1 MTKQAEVQK
10 AETEQAGQAEA
21 QKAETEQAETGQA
34 EAGRTESDSVNAQ
47 ISFNRNIWL
56 RRLVLVLLGLLMGL
70 QIYFVNAGRIM
81 GDLLPMPFG
90 YGAAVVLSGSME
102 PTYSA
107 GDLLIVKK
115 ADHYQTGDIVVY
127 QTGQNLVVHRITDMN
142 GETVTTQGDANNAPD
157 EPFAVTQ
164 IKGISVGSI
173 PFVGTWFRILKTP
186 AGLMAAFLCTVFLT
200 EVSFRKQSDAG
211 AAELEK
217 LKEEIQRL
225 KQDDRNTKG

>member
-1 MTKQAEVQK
+1 MTEQGQAEVEHTEAECKK
-10 AETEQAGQAEA
+10 ADQAE
-21 QKAETEQAETGQA
+21 KEQLEMRQEEPGQL
-34 EAGRTESDSVNAQ
+34 ESNLAKNKTSG
-47 ISFNRNIWL
+47 IRSIWI
-56 RRLVLVLLGLLMGL
+56 RRLVLALLGLLMGL
-70 QIYFVNAGRIM
+70 QIYFVNAGRVM
-81 GDLLPMPFG
+81 GDPLPMPFG

-127 QTGQNLVVHRITDMN
+127 QNGRSLVVHRIIDMN

-157 EPFAVTQ
+157 EPFAVSQ

-186 AGLMAAFLCTVFLT
+186 VGLMAAVLCTIFLI
-200 EVSFRKQSDAG
+200 EVSFRKQSDTD

-217 LKEEIQRL
+217 IKEEIQRL
-225 KQDDRNTKG
+225 KQDDEETNK

>member
-1 MTKQAEVQK
+1 MT
-10 AETEQAGQAEA
+10 
-21 QKAETEQAETGQA
+21 ETGQA
-34 EAGRTESDSVNAQ
+34 ESKMANSKTALSRS
-47 ISFNRNIWL
+47 IWI
-56 RRLVLVLLGLLMGL
+56 RRLVLALLGLLMGL
-70 QIYFVNAGRIM
+70 QIYFVNAGRVM

-115 ADHYQTGDIVVY
+115 TDHYQTGDIVVY
-127 QTGQNLVVHRITDMN
+127 QSGRRLVVHRITDMN

-225 KQDDRNTKG
+225 KQDDGNTKG

>member
-1 MTKQAEVQK
+1 MTEQGQAEVEHTEAECKK
-10 AETEQAGQAEA
+10 ADQAE
-21 QKAETEQAETGQA
+21 KEQLEMRQEEPGQL
-34 EAGRTESDSVNAQ
+34 ESNLAKNKTSG
-47 ISFNRNIWL
+47 IRSIWI
-56 RRLVLVLLGLLMGL
+56 RRLVLTLLGLLMGL
-70 QIYFVNAGRIM
+70 QIYFVNAGRVM
-81 GDLLPMPFG
+81 GDPLPMPFG

-115 ADHYQTGDIVVY
+115 TDHYQTGDIVVY
-127 QTGQNLVVHRITDMN
+127 QSGRSLVVHRIIDMN

-157 EPFAVTQ
+157 EPFAVSQ

-186 AGLMAAFLCTVFLT
+186 VGLMAAFLCTIFLI
-200 EVSFRKQSDAG
+200 EVSFRKQSDTD

-217 LKEEIQRL
+217 IKEEIQRL
-225 KQDDRNTKG
+225 KQDDEETNK

>member
-1 MTKQAEVQK
+1 MT
-10 AETEQAGQAEA
+10 
-21 QKAETEQAETGQA
+21 ETGQA
-34 EAGRTESDSVNAQ
+34 ESKMANSKTALSRS
-47 ISFNRNIWL
+47 IWI
-56 RRLVLVLLGLLMGL
+56 RRLVLALLGLLMGL
-70 QIYFVNAGRIM
+70 QIYFVNAGRVM
-81 GDLLPMPFG
+81 GDPLPMPFG

-225 KQDDRNTKG
+225 KQDDGNTKG

>member
-1 MTKQAEVQK
+1 MT
-10 AETEQAGQAEA
+10 
-21 QKAETEQAETGQA
+21 ETGQA
-34 EAGRTESDSVNAQ
+34 ESKMANSKTALSRS
-47 ISFNRNIWL
+47 IWL

-70 QIYFVNAGRIM
+70 QIYFVNAGRVM

-127 QTGQNLVVHRITDMN
+127 QTGQNLVVHRIIDMN

-200 EVSFRKQSDAG
+200 EISFRKQSDAG

-225 KQDDRNTKG
+225 KQDDGNMKG

>member
-1 MTKQAEVQK
+1 MT
-10 AETEQAGQAEA
+10 
-21 QKAETEQAETGQA
+21 ETGQA
-34 EAGRTESDSVNAQ
+34 ESKMANSKTALSRS
-47 ISFNRNIWL
+47 IWI
-56 RRLVLVLLGLLMGL
+56 RRLVLALLGLLMGL
-70 QIYFVNAGRIM
+70 QIYFVNAGRVM
-81 GDLLPMPFG
+81 GDPLPMPFG

-115 ADHYQTGDIVVY
+115 MDHYQTGDIVVY
-127 QTGQNLVVHRITDMN
+127 QSGRSLVVHRIIDMN

-157 EPFAVTQ
+157 EPFAVSQ

-186 AGLMAAFLCTVFLT
+186 VGLMAAFLCTIFLI
-200 EVSFRKQSDAG
+200 EVSFRKQSDTD

-217 LKEEIQRL
+217 IKEEIQRL
-225 KQDDRNTKG
+225 KQDDEETNK

>member
-1 MTKQAEVQK
+1 
-10 AETEQAGQAEA
+10 
-21 QKAETEQAETGQA
+21 
-34 EAGRTESDSVNAQ
+34 
-47 ISFNRNIWL
+47 
-56 RRLVLVLLGLLMGL
+56 MGL
-70 QIYFVNAGRIM
+70 QIYFVNAGRVM
-81 GDLLPMPFG
+81 GDPLPMPFG

-127 QTGQNLVVHRITDMN
+127 QNGRSLVVHRIIDMN

-157 EPFAVTQ
+157 EPFAVSQ

-186 AGLMAAFLCTVFLT
+186 VGLMAAFLCTIFLI
-200 EVSFRKQSDAG
+200 EVSFRKQSDTD

-217 LKEEIQRL
+217 IKEEIQRL
-225 KQDDRNTKG
+225 KQDDEETNK

>member
-1 MTKQAEVQK
+1 MTEQGQAEVEHTEAECKK
-10 AETEQAGQAEA
+10 ADQAE
-21 QKAETEQAETGQA
+21 KEQLEMRQEEPGQL
-34 EAGRTESDSVNAQ
+34 ESNLAKNKTSG
-47 ISFNRNIWL
+47 IRSIWI
-56 RRLVLVLLGLLMGL
+56 RRLVLALLGLLMGL
-70 QIYFVNAGRIM
+70 QIYFVNAGRVM
-81 GDLLPMPFG
+81 GDPLPMPFG

-127 QTGQNLVVHRITDMN
+127 QNGRSLVVHRIIDMN

-157 EPFAVTQ
+157 EPFAVSQ

-186 AGLMAAFLCTVFLT
+186 VGLMAAFLCTIFLI
-200 EVSFRKQSDAG
+200 EVSFRKQSDTD

-217 LKEEIQRL
+217 IKEGIQRL
-225 KQDDRNTKG
+225 KQDDEETNK

>member
-1 MTKQAEVQK
+1 MT
-10 AETEQAGQAEA
+10 
-21 QKAETEQAETGQA
+21 ETGQA
-34 EAGRTESDSVNAQ
+34 ESKMANSKTALSRS
-47 ISFNRNIWL
+47 IWI
-56 RRLVLVLLGLLMGL
+56 RRLVLALLGLLMGL
-70 QIYFVNAGRIM
+70 QIYFVNAGRVM
-81 GDLLPMPFG
+81 GDPLPMPFG

-115 ADHYQTGDIVVY
+115 TDHYQTGDIVVY
-127 QTGQNLVVHRITDMN
+127 QSGRSLVVHRIIDMN

-157 EPFAVTQ
+157 EPFAVSQ

-186 AGLMAAFLCTVFLT
+186 VGLMAAFLCTIFLI

-225 KQDDRNTKG
+225 KQDDGNTKG

>member
-1 MTKQAEVQK
+1 MT
-10 AETEQAGQAEA
+10 
-21 QKAETEQAETGQA
+21 ETGQA
-34 EAGRTESDSVNAQ
+34 ESKMANSKTALSRS
-47 ISFNRNIWL
+47 IWI
-56 RRLVLVLLGLLMGL
+56 RRLVLALLGLLMGL
-70 QIYFVNAGRIM
+70 QIYFVNAGRVM
-81 GDLLPMPFG
+81 GDPLPMPFG

-115 ADHYQTGDIVVY
+115 MDHYQTGDIVVY
-127 QTGQNLVVHRITDMN
+127 QRGRSLVVHRIIDMN

-157 EPFAVTQ
+157 EPFAVSQ

-186 AGLMAAFLCTVFLT
+186 VGLMAAFLCTIFLI
-200 EVSFRKQSDAG
+200 EVSFRKQSDTD

-217 LKEEIQRL
+217 IKEEIQRL
-225 KQDDRNTKG
+225 KQDDGNTKG